1 MKTIIKNAEAIV
13 TMDPAMMRIDGG
25 HIVIDGSTISSV
37 GAGSPEKSKDEVATI
52 IDASGKVVLPGLV
65 NTHHHMYQTL
75 TRVVPS
81 VMDAK
86 LFDWLKG
93 LYPIWAK
100 IGDDGFYHGALVAMA
115 ELMLSGCTTTT
126 DHQYLFPKGTGKIL
140 DAQIEAG

>member
-1 MKTIIKNAEAIV
+1 MRTIIKNATAIV

-25 HIVIDGSTISSV
+25 HIVIEDSTINSI
-37 GAGSPEKSKDEVATI
+37 GAGNPDKSMTEGATV

-75 TRVVPS
+75 TRAVPS
-81 VMDAK
+81 VMDSK

-100 IGDDGFYHGALVAMA
+100 IGDD
-115 ELMLSGCTTTT
+115 
-126 DHQYLFPKGTGKIL
+126 
-140 DAQIEAG
+140 

>member
-1 MKTIIKNAEAIV
+1 MKTIIKNAAAIL

-25 HIVIDGSTISSV
+25 HIVIDGSTISFV
-37 GAGSPEKSKDEVATI
+37 GAGDPDKSKTEDATI
-52 IDASGKVVLPGLV
+52 IDASGKVILPGLV

-75 TRVVPS
+75 TRAVPS

-100 IGDDGFYHGALVAMA
+100 IGDDGFYYAA
-115 ELMLSGCTTTT
+115 
-126 DHQYLFPKGTGKIL
+126 
-140 DAQIEAG
+140 